1 MLRELGKVC
10 AACGAVAV
18 VGEAQQF
25 GFSTFLEVLGD
36 VWSRKTT
43 ARLEVGFSGIR

>member
-10 AACGAVAV
+10 AACGFVWV

-25 GFSTFLEVLGD
+25 GFSTFLVVLGM
-36 VWSRKTT
+36 SRVETPQPGW
-43 ARLEVGFSGIR
+43 RLGFLG